1 MDDFDYSSPPP
12 EVRTIHTHNLNE
24 EQVKDLEEAFA
35 LFDDEHTKVIPIK
48 YLRDCL
54 RAVAHTPPENEI
66 QDYITEIDTDGS
78 GELYLSDFLYIMS
91 KRYENTTPED
101 EVILAFRVF
110 DKDGT
115 GFISENEFRQIMTD
129 MGEDMEEDEMEEM
142 IRDADA
148 NTEMKI
154 DYVRFVTMMME
165 TWHDLMTF
173 YRMVST

>member
-1 MDDFDYSSPPP
+1 MDDVDFSSPPP
-12 EVRTIHTHNLNE
+12 ETRTIHTHNLKD
-24 EQVKDLEEAFA
+24 EQVKDLQQAFS
-35 LFDDEHTKVIPIK
+35 LFDDDDTKVIPIK
-48 YLRDCL
+48 YLRDIM
-54 RAVAHTPPENEI
+54 RAVAHNPSENEL

-110 DKDGT
+110 DKDNT
-115 GFISENEFRQIMTD
+115 GFISENQFRQIMNEL
-129 MGEDMEEDEMEEM
+129 GEDMDEDEVEEM

-148 NTEMKI
+148 NTELNI

-165 TWHDLMTF
+165 
-173 YRMVST
+173 S

>member
-1 MDDFDYSSPPP
+1 MDDMDYSSPPP
-12 EVRTIHTHNLNE
+12 EVRTIHTHNLRD

-35 LFDDEHTKVIPIK
+35 LFDDDHTNVIPIK
-48 YLRDCL
+48 YLKDLL
-54 RAVAHTPPENEI
+54 RAVAHSLPENEV

-78 GELYLSDFLYIMS
+78 GDLYLSDFLYIMS
-91 KRYENTTPED
+91 KRYEDSTPED

-110 DKDGT
+110 DKEGT
-115 GFISENEFRQIMTD
+115 GFIPETEFRQILTEL
-129 MGEDMEEDEMEEM
+129 GEDMDEDEIEEM

-165 TWHDLMTF
+165 
-173 YRMVST
+173 S